1 MLTNFKKNLLYIR
14 NKKGFTQ
21 EAMAKEFGYTRS
33 LYKEYEYNKQP
44 DIEFLMK
51 ISKDYGVSIND
62 LMEQDLEELETM
74 QAQNKLEIHNFNH
87 GLRILAVSVD
97 EDKKENVEFVPVKAK
112 AGYLA
117 GYSDPHFIVNLKRL
131 SLPLPSSGTFRAFEI
146 EGDSMPPHKPGSIVI
161 GKYIDSMNELI
172 NLKTYVIITKS
183 EGISY
188 KRVINKI
195 KEKGHLVLM
204 SDNPVYQPYMIKGQ
218 EILEV
223 WEYYCHIGFDGK
235 EEARNIDDRLLS
247 KIDDLSLE
255 IADLNNLV
263 RQRLLPAA

>member
-1 MLTNFKKNLLYIR
+1 MLDNFKKNLLYIR
-14 NKKGFTQ
+14 NQKGFTQ

-51 ISKDYGVSIND
+51 VSKYYGISIND
-62 LMEQDLEELETM
+62 LMEQDLEELESL
-74 QAQNKLEIHNFNH
+74 QAQNKLEVHNFNH
-87 GLRILAVSVD
+87 GLRVLAVSVN
-97 EDKKENVEFVPVKAK
+97 EAKKENVEFVPVKAK

-117 GYSDPHFIVNLKRL
+117 GYSDPQFIVSLKRM

-146 EGDSMPPHKPGSIVI
+146 EGDSMPPHQPGSIVI
-161 GKYIDSMNELI
+161 GKYVDSWNNI
-172 NLKTYVIITKS
+172 SNLKTYVVITKT

-188 KRVINKI
+188 KRIINKM

-204 SDNPVYQPYMIKGQ
+204 SDNPSYQPYLLKSQ

-235 EEARNIDDRLLS
+235 EERRNIDERLLN

-263 RQRLLPAA
+263 RQRLVSAA